1 MGPSQ
6 RLRRL
11 VCLTVLA
18 GGATLLSACGASS
31 PAATP
36 PPASQDTTAS
46 TGPTPTSNTTPLS
59 VAGTT
64 LTASTNGGDGFQTNF
79 TLWEPTSGSQSNAVA
94 AIAACDIDPSRAV
107 SVQMQLHTEAT
118 SRLSEAVVL
127 TFQLP
132 AANPGVGAFIMD
144 YSSGDQCVQG
154 ANLATVKFSI
164 SPQQPN
170 TFTMWLIYDNAITP
184 DQPLGINA
192 QGTLGHWL
200 TQVALVTI
208 QGQQVDNESL
218 SGTRVITCGGDDS
231 STSYIVAAGA
241 LPTSISDG
249 IGDSESCTFQVP
261 PAP

>member
-1 MGPSQ
+1 MA
-6 RLRRL
+6 
-11 VCLTVLA
+11 VLI
-18 GGATLLSACGASS
+18 GGVLLSACGSTAPSVVSS
-31 PAATP
+31 PTTI
-36 PPASQDTTAS
+36 PAPSQTTQPTTSSPSA
-46 TGPTPTSNTTPLS
+46 GPI
-59 VAGTT
+59 AGPV
-64 LTASTNGGDGFQTNF
+64 LTASTDGDDGFKTNF
-79 TLWEPTSGSQSNAVA
+79 TLWEPTSGSQSNAEA

-132 AANPGVGAFIMD
+132 ATNPGVGAFIMD

-154 ANLATVKFSI
+154 ANLATVKFSV
-164 SPQQPN
+164 SPEQSN
-170 TFTMWLIYDNAITP
+170 TFTMWVIYDNAITP
-184 DQPLGINA
+184 DQGLGINA